1 MVAGGSLLAVDDGS
15 REMRPRS
22 GRIASSRTAAI
33 LVAGIVS
40 LAVPSFAASPV
51 KLAGALTGIVHDA
64 TGIPQMG
71 ASVLLFNHEDS
82 LFARALTDEKGSF
95 SFLSLMPDVYSVR
108 VSLHSFVPVFRENIV
123 VQPGVRSVLNVS
135 LSTLFST
142 IQLITPPPGEG
153 VVMTDDWKWVLRT
166 ASSTRPVLRLLPDY
180 DPNSS
185 RPPAPSDTTAF
196 SEIRGLVQLSGG
208 DAGQVSGFGTEAD
221 LGTAFAIATSLYGRN
236 QLAFSGNLGYGM
248 QSGMA
253 SAGFRTSYSRGVGS
267 TSPVF
272 SVTMRQMVMPRVG
285 ESLVGG
291 MGDLPPLRTM
301 SVSIGDETRLS
312 DALRV
317 QYGFSLDMV
326 SFLDRLHYLSPYLR
340 AEYALTDSSEL
351 DFSYTSGDARP
362 DLGSSPSAVDSELQ
376 RDINALALVPRLSLR
391 NDHAQVQRGQD
402 IEAGY
407 SHTAGSRTYRVSVYD
422 ERVTNAALNIVAPG
436 GFYTS
441 GDILP
446 DPFSNSATFDAGKY
460 QTVGYT
466 AGATQHLGDKFDV
479 SVMYGTTGVLAPGTD
494 QLATNNLDELRSAIR
509 AERRNAVTTRAH
521 GTFRSS
527 GTYFIA
533 SYQWMNDRAATP
545 ANIYSTD
552 SMRPEPGLNVYVRQ
566 PIPSFSSLPWRIEAT
581 ADLRN
586 LLAQG
591 YLPLSTATGQQI
603 LLVQN
608 PRSFRG
614 GLRFIF

>member
-1 MVAGGSLLAVDDGS
+1 
-15 REMRPRS
+15 MRPLS
-22 GRIASSRTAAI
+22 GRIASSRTAA

-40 LAVPSFAASPV
+40 LALPSFAASPV
-51 KLAGALTGIVHDA
+51 KLAGTLTGLVHDA
-64 TGIPQMG
+64 AGIPQMG
-71 ASVLLFNHEDS
+71 ASVLLFNHEDH
-82 LFARALTDEKGSF
+82 LFARALTDDKGSF
-95 SFLSLMPDVYSVR
+95 SFPSLIPDVYSIR
-108 VSLHSFVPVFRENIV
+108 VSLRSFIPVFRDNIV

-166 ASSTRPVLRLLPDY
+166 ASSTRPVLRLLPNY
-180 DPNSS
+180 DPNSAQQ
-185 RPPAPSDTTAF
+185 PAHSDTTAF
-196 SEIRGLVQLSGG
+196 SETRGLVQLSGG
-208 DAGQVSGFGTEAD
+208 DAAQVSGFGDEAD
-221 LGTAFAIATSLYGRN
+221 LGTAFAVATSLYGRN

-253 SAGFRTSYSRGVGS
+253 SAGFRTSYTRDLGS
-267 TSPVF
+267 TSPVI
-272 SVTMRQMVMPRVG
+272 SVTMRQMVMPRIG
-285 ESLVGG
+285 ESLMGG
-291 MGDLPPLRTM
+291 AGDLPPLRTM
-301 SVSIGDETRLS
+301 SVSMGDETRLS

-326 SFLDRLHYLSPYLR
+326 SFLDRLHYLSPYLH
-340 AEYALTDSSEL
+340 ADYALSDSSKL

-362 DLGSSPSAVDSELQ
+362 DLGSGPATADSELQ
-376 RDINALALVPRLSLR
+376 RDINALSLVPRLSLR
-391 NDHAQVQRGQD
+391 DDHAQVQRGQD

-407 SHTAGSRTYRVSVYD
+407 SHTAGSRTYRVSAYD
-422 ERVTNAALNIVAPG
+422 ERVSNAALNIVAPG

-446 DPFSNSATFDAGKY
+446 DPFSNSATFNAGNY
-460 QTVGYT
+460 QTLGYT

-479 SVMYGTTGVLAPGTD
+479 SVMYGSAGVLAPATG

-521 GTFRSS
+521 GTLRTS

-545 ANIYSTD
+545 AHIYSTD